1 MSTSKGR
8 RGHAAVA
15 AILSDMD
22 RYLPSD
28 TINRQ
33 DYRRCRTVYGLMN
46 TAFRRTETSNHP
58 EREYLELQ
66 TLERDL
72 RARLNS
78 LDAAKGIPVKMT
90 EYLDE
95 LKGVIEDALTNGV
108 DTDFLIQGMA
118 DILKDKPNAQPEAQP
133 VLAKMIPDTKYK
145 KVLAELAEAREKI
158 RKLNEENNALV
169 LQNKRLEKMR
179 GKPGM

>member
-33 DYRRCRTVYGLMN
+33 DYRRCRTIYGLMN
-46 TAFRRTETSNHP
+46 TAYRRIETSQHP
-58 EREYLELQ
+58 KKEYEELQ
-66 TLERDL
+66 SLERDL
-72 RARLNS
+72 RTRLDS
-78 LDAAKGIPVKMT
+78 LNAAKGIPSKMT

-95 LKGVIEDALTNGV
+95 LKAAIDDALANGV
-108 DTDFLIQGMA
+108 DTEFLIRGMT
-118 DILKDKPNAQPEAQP
+118 DILEDKPNAQPEAQP
-133 VLAKMIPDTKYK
+133 MLAKMIPDTKYK
-145 KVLAELAEAREKI
+145 KVLAELAEAREKV

-169 LQNKRLEKMR
+169 LQNKRLERMR